1 MKESER
7 TQERER
13 EEEWK
18 EKKEKRKKE
27 PADLIT
33 TLIIFKRFSVSLSPF
48 FLLVFQC

>member
-7 TQERER
+7 TQERE
-13 EEEWK
+13 
-18 EKKEKRKKE
+18 KKSGRRGRKRKNE